1 MKTYKELIEQLEED
15 GMGGAPTNS
24 VSSGDVAGLGSD
36 PVPVG
41 SRKRKPK
48 KCDSKFMGCPVY
60 KVTAEEYQK
69 CLRGKGK
76 YERYANYMED
86 DRSYDIKSQVKRTGA
101 KSIIVQNDKT
111 GEMSYLFRR

>member
-1 MKTYKELIEQLEED
+1 MKTFQQLIEKLEED

-24 VSSGDVAGLGSD
+24 ASSGNIAGLGGD

-41 SRKRKPK
+41 SRKRKTR

-60 KVTAEEYQK
+60 KVTSEEYQK

-86 DRSYDIKSQVKRTGA
+86 DRSADIKGQVKRTGA
-101 KSIIVQNDKT
+101 SSIIVQNDKT

>member
-1 MKTYKELIEQLEED
+1 MKTYRELMEKIEED

-24 VSSGDVAGLGSD
+24 VSSGNIAGLGSD

-41 SRKRKPK
+41 SRKRKAK

-69 CLRGKGK
+69 CLKGKGK

-86 DRSYDIKSQVKRTGA
+86 DRSYDIKGQVKRTGA
-101 KSIIVQNDKT
+101 SSIIVQNDKT